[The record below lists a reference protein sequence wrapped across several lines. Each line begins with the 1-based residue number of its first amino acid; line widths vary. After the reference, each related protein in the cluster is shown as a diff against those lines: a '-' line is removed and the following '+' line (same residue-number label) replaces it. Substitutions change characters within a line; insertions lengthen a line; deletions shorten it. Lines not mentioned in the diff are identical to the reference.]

1 MAWLERGRRASAYC
15 KEHSPN
21 GLSPVVSC
29 PASPPFPSPPPRSSD
44 VSGAARYL
52 RAGESQCVIESDGP
66 RNRSGALNFRGTRT
80 RLPSGAPIDKTPCVF
95 ETSSP
100 FGRGAL
106 TNKSM
111 FGIKPGIFPG
121 ELARQGYDSGG
132 REQAGGKGCFHV
144 RSEKTRASAA
154 CWKLSHSSGIQDLE
168 SILPSIDQS
177 ICLGEDSTTLGPKK
191 LSKSQSVHSPAVH
204 FAEPPVQDEDSS
216 FRKRSNRRVIHLNQ
230 VEFSK
235 VARGLAPVTWTGV
248 SCPPP
253 SSVSETYCPVKPL
266 PSSHIIPSS
275 STICTRSDA
284 STSETLPELERRES
298 AWPQNVKKTRFSST
312 RGAGFSEEHVLLD
325 RGLLARRET
334 TQESPTLQDESI
346 PPTPKPESAW
356 LPEGRR
362 QFNWA
367 TTGKRRVGIAYS
379 GVCEAYNSLYSSIT
393 ALATRQASGSP
404 GALSKV
410 RLQLNTMARRQLV
423 SAATLAAGRDDPG
436 GRQKRIY
443 HGLLKTGGRREG
455 STEHSSPH
463 VRVSDSDCSPTC
475 PTNYKH
481 IYRAGDSEQISCGPH
496 DSPSDGAVNPATF
509 FGSWGRSGD
518 RCVDNGASDV
528 QASEANNVASRRQS
542 ENAPVVS
549 DSVCPAGT
557 SDRSRLPSPRK
568 ETSRK
573 FQPPLR
579 DASSPQGTRTR
590 ETEKGVPLLKS
601 KARQSSAS
609 HIQLKT
615 KPIHHRETPFSQSRT
630 ANQEMRRAHTSKG
643 ESEARNK
650 SSRRPERDAER
661 ILLSSTEACI
671 ASNCSE
677 SQSPTA
683 QEPPF
688 LAQKMVQRLNTEDTS
703 REPKSG
709 LARAVEPAVAT
720 NRVEVEVSH
729 LNCSSDSAKHKQTEK
744 PRVADGLSES
754 RRKESTSRKT
764 TSISHIRHWRRLTG
778 LRLKTSLS
786 ADHLGVI
793 RDGNDVVDVGN
804 RRGPK
809 HRQCALKSQ
818 VSSRKEEQ
826 NNFSS
831 CSTLASERGAEE
843 APKEKHGLPGAAVVR
858 GGERHSSPSPA
869 YVNKQS
875 FPITESRRRWWP
887 ALMVSEKLVEEE
899 SRQRVKA
906 VEPEDAQP
914 AVGRGDT
921 GQRFQQFSVSRSC
934 GNKET
939 STEDSDEFSNAVLF
953 EEIEQL
959 QQLLGQHMGG
969 VTPSAKSPERQI
981 HFQNTGM
988 HQLPQSGKQTHRVKP
1003 LTKKGGVTAGRVSG
1017 GRGSACNRSPQ
1028 CGLVAIE
1035 LGQEVEPAGARRDT
1049 TRSSSVR
1056 MVSSAASS
1064 CHAAQEAIPII
1075 DNHVPDTTVSR
1086 SVSSYVCPD
1095 DKVAIDGAPDPGQVK
1110 RSCHSSEYPGFQ
1122 GANVD
1127 RIWGERPKSAL
1138 IQFVRN
1144 VWCRQNSECNNPS
1157 GSSVTGRLSTVV
1169 LKHDAQLA
1177 ETPTELRG
1185 ITVSQDETC
1194 TAENPSET
1202 IQRPDTD
1209 VRTVPSTDV
1218 PSCRHVFLTT
1228 VRQSWQTE
1236 PEKTDLERPDATCV
1250 SSSAQTSASF
1260 LQNESHRVPFVVQS
1274 SGATR
1279 IGSPDCQIQVSQ
1291 RNTAS
1296 LSAPTFSFEKR
1307 NKGGRLTHCFDGPSV
1322 PENEMPTSFR
1332 CGYSALSKGSPCTS
1346 GISPADWTQGTQE
1359 SRSGSQAPDA
1369 AASFSMESERRTVPF
1384 KCRLSHRVKHNETA
1398 ASCLLN
1404 CSVPLFETTDK
1415 AKETPGCRHL
1425 RASWTRFACVRRV
1438 GRLTLRRRHRSRAV
1452 KKSKENDCEGPDESR
1467 DDVILARDHS
1477 PMTNV
1482 PAGSRYDRFDPSV
1495 VALPLPVTPRM
1506 DVTEGAPTI
1515 PKRGLETFANAIV
1528 TERSLARTSGR
1539 SAGNVFDPLLLDITV
1554 NSQPLAC
1561 RDPNGDHIAVDD
1573 FKESPST
1580 DRTRLASSPAGAY
1593 LPPCDRHSTASPD
1606 SEHAATRSLH
1616 ASTVTHLSEPEHPLE
1631 TTGFST
1637 ELSPLSAAVVRDGGN
1652 LEMGRETADRNS
1664 SWSDLRLQETSSAGR
1679 QKTLRHSNG
1688 VFRLRI
1694 RHRRST
1700 PRGPLKCAT
1709 PHCLLKRSARAR
1721 RNKGAHRGVTPAGE
1735 RTERDLTRTARRP
1748 LPASARREKPAF
1760 VLPGSRTADRAAARA
1775 ARRKPSSSSLLRHS
1789 VDDAVWGNCHL
1800 NSPSNECLQTG
1811 CPGPRSNAVT
1821 WPLGEDKISLPQS
1834 QQTRGQT
1841 SNGLRGL
1848 PRHMAERA
1856 GQRLA
1861 KEKEGK
1867 PGTKE
1872 AEDKKVGER
1881 EGHRRTK
1888 AQGPSSECSSF
1899 CRGDSKKFPGSPP
1912 VVENPVND
1920 VGRYCA
1926 VRGQI
1931 REDQEGT
1938 VAGQKHLRCETN
1950 RSPLGSP
1957 EQARGSKLN
1966 WDGEEVQHT
1975 QEAVVVSRESP
1986 GTSPLFCPFDELF
1999 GLPDLIPD
2007 EWYGDVSKRF
2017 AVDAHDKT
2025 RVRTQRRNSSR
2036 GEMACLSPCSD
2047 FVERT
2052 HGVAETGGPSPVQQL
2067 QAMQIH
2073 REQVEQKRLEA
2084 VHALHSPRGLR
2095 RDPVAL
2101 RVSPS
2106 SSPPLMLDVELDSSD
2121 FTACHFPEDL
2131 LELIGS
2137 VEECSPSALREAPSC
2152 PSRCR
2157 SCRDSA
2163 SSVSSPGRLARSGE
2177 SSSGS
2182 SFYTSSSSISVSSQE
2197 ETASSPSDRTPPS
2210 RGAPSTTPPSS
2221 GVDSEKRRVSRRKS
2235 RNESASDSASEPES
2249 ARDEKSDD
2257 EQTTTKPKQPMS
2269 KTKRTLND
2277 DLISSASS
2285 SATDD
2290 ADVSQC
2296 SDSLSDSHLESS
2308 DGSSDDNDINPE
2320 QPRAAPESSLGKLG
2334 TSRGSFVDP
2343 LTDNSFNETAEMRTE
2358 GGQCDVFPRTLRK
2371 KANRQQIKN
2380 DRGKSGAQ
2388 RHRAGRRR
2396 RSRSQPPWSS
2406 LTKRPSRAQHSR
2418 REACLKRRLLALE
2431 NVCMSHEEYMSHFA
2445 RKMRLP
2451 GVENKVACIEL
2462 TKAKRALMPQLC
2474 FVGGG
2479 PEFLSKD
2486 NSGED
2491 SGSEKG
2497 KSARLEQPQW
2507 EGNEEEKG
2515 FRSRH
2520 RAHVLT
2526 IESAVFSCLQKKGW
2540 IMNKLLDTHFF
2551 DLKWKISDVDE
2562 DYRCLRREQFFNHFQ
2577 NNRVMTT
2584 KAGLSRSFR
2593 LLAVEEQVRTD
2604 AFFPRCYDLSTLD
2617 DCMDFLVDYS
2627 RCEAV
2632 TVLLNYLR
2640 CCQAPSAEFEAIMR
2654 QPAPDLSVRQSSVL
2668 LLWMAYHLVASWL
2681 HELDPDCFLDRH
2693 DPLGDRRGLDPQRL
2707 EVFATHAWDAR
2718 EQPVAFRRAWHSLAK
2733 CSDGRK
2739 ETGDHS
2745 LGESRVRQFLPGNCE
2760 IIPGNDAFDSPPS
2773 DCSIGPSE
2781 AQIFS
2786 VLRELQNCWPLWR
2799 AERGDVDLRN
2809 LRASDK
2815 IAKAEGSAPR
2825 DAMQEPRWNHH
2836 NIWIMKPSSSSRAS
2850 GVYCLNNP
2858 WDILKSGRG
2867 LSDRLVQKYIE
2878 RPLLIFSGRK
2888 FDMRQWVLIRSF
2900 APLKVYAFTDLY
2912 LRLCSEPY
2920 DLRDLHNRFRHISNW
2935 NLNRLN
2941 SELNEVR
2948 SLGQQGDPSDDGG
2961 FTVTSRIFSDCSKP
2975 LSALQEALDRDTGTE
2990 NFWDLKI
2997 KPQIRKLILQTARA
3011 ARPSI
3016 VPRSN
3021 CFELYGFDI
3030 LLDAEYRPWLIE
3042 VNLSPACTARAHW
3055 HKQMVTSMAGQ
3066 LLQILIDEPRGSPLN
3081 SQSCVSTGKT
3091 PHWELL
3097 FDESVPPNNAVRTFP
3112 PIEPVS
3118 SGTFA
3123 QAETPSQAGNPFLQ
3137 FYSQHS
3143 AAAWTPGGQGSSR
3156 QKTSRAI
3163 RAGSSYSIDRIAG
3176 HRGITKERRGPGVA
3190 LGGKADLWNKFMV
3203 TGERI
3208 ERQELLELDTFVR
3221 INEAVRHLVRWW
3233 RQTAWRRRAAQ
3244 RRKVKV
3250 LEDIE
3255 LDVFFGT

>member
-1 MAWLERGRRASAYC
+1 M
-15 KEHSPN
+15 
-21 GLSPVVSC
+21 
-29 PASPPFPSPPPRSSD
+29 
-44 VSGAARYL
+44 
-52 RAGESQCVIESDGP
+52 
-66 RNRSGALNFRGTRT
+66 
-80 RLPSGAPIDKTPCVF
+80 
-95 ETSSP
+95 
-100 FGRGAL
+100 
-106 TNKSM
+106 
-111 FGIKPGIFPG
+111 
-121 ELARQGYDSGG
+121 
-132 REQAGGKGCFHV
+132 
-144 RSEKTRASAA
+144 
-154 CWKLSHSSGIQDLE
+154 
-168 SILPSIDQS
+168 
-177 ICLGEDSTTLGPKK
+177 
-191 LSKSQSVHSPAVH
+191 
-204 FAEPPVQDEDSS
+204 
-216 FRKRSNRRVIHLNQ
+216 
-230 VEFSK
+230 
-235 VARGLAPVTWTGV
+235 
-248 SCPPP
+248 
-253 SSVSETYCPVKPL
+253 
-266 PSSHIIPSS
+266 
-275 STICTRSDA
+275 
-284 STSETLPELERRES
+284 
-298 AWPQNVKKTRFSST
+298 
-312 RGAGFSEEHVLLD
+312 
-325 RGLLARRET
+325 
-334 TQESPTLQDESI
+334 
-346 PPTPKPESAW
+346 
-356 LPEGRR
+356 
-362 QFNWA
+362 
-367 TTGKRRVGIAYS
+367 
-379 GVCEAYNSLYSSIT
+379 YSSIA

-423 SAATLAAGRDDPG
+423 SAATLAAGQDAST

-455 STEHSSPH
+455 SNEHSSPH

-496 DSPSDGAVNPATF
+496 DSPSDGAVNPATL

-518 RCVDNGASDV
+518 HCLDNGASDV
-528 QASEANNVASRRQS
+528 QASEANNDPSRRQS
-542 ENAPVVS
+542 ENAPLVS

-557 SDRSRLPSPRK
+557 SHRSHLPSQRK
-568 ETSRK
+568 TTSRN
-573 FQPPLR
+573 FQPSLR
-579 DASSPQGTRTR
+579 DSSSPQETRAH
-590 ETEKGVPLLKS
+590 ETEKDVPRLKS

-609 HIQLKT
+609 HIRLKT
-615 KPIHHRETPFSQSRT
+615 KPADHRETPFSQSCT

-643 ESEARNK
+643 DRETRNK

-661 ILLSSTEACI
+661 ILLSGTEGRI

-683 QEPPF
+683 PEPPF
-688 LAQKMVQRLNTEDTS
+688 IAQKVVQRLNTEDTS

-709 LARAVEPAVAT
+709 LAKAAEPAVKT
-720 NRVEVEVSH
+720 NRVEVKVFH
-729 LNCSSDSAKHKQTEK
+729 LNCSSDSAMHKQFEK
-744 PRVADGLSES
+744 PPVADGLSES
-754 RRKESTSRKT
+754 RRKESTRHKT
-764 TSISHIRHWRRLTG
+764 TSIAHVRHRRRLTG

-786 ADHLGVI
+786 ADHLEVI
-793 RDGNDVVDVGN
+793 RDGTDVVDVGN

-809 HRQCALKSQ
+809 HRQCTLTSQ
-818 VSSRKEEQ
+818 VPNRKEEQ

-843 APKEKHGLPGAAVVR
+843 APKYKHGIPGAALVR
-858 GGERHSSPSPA
+858 GGGTHSRPSPA
-869 YVNKQS
+869 YVNKHS
-875 FPITESRRRWWP
+875 IPDTESRRRWWP
-887 ALMVSEKLVEEE
+887 TLVGSENLVEEE

-906 VEPEDAQP
+906 VEPEDAQS
-914 AVGRGDT
+914 AVGGGDT

-934 GNKET
+934 GNKDK
-939 STEDSDEFSNAVLF
+939 STEESDEFSNTVLF

-959 QQLLGQHMGG
+959 QQLLGQHTGG
-969 VTPSAKSPERQI
+969 VTPSVKSPERQI
-981 HFQNTGM
+981 HCQNTGV
-988 HQLPQSGKQTHRVKP
+988 HQLPQSGNQTHRVKP
-1003 LTKKGGVTAGRVSG
+1003 LTKKRGGTAGPVSG

-1028 CGLVAIE
+1028 SGLEAIE
-1035 LGQEVEPAGARRDT
+1035 LRQEAEPAGGRHDT

-1056 MVSSAASS
+1056 MVSNAASS
-1064 CHAAQEAIPII
+1064 SHAAQEAIPNI

-1086 SVSSYVCPD
+1086 SVSSYVCH
-1095 DKVAIDGAPDPGQVK
+1095 DKAALDGAPAPGQVK
-1110 RSCHSSEYPGFQ
+1110 SSWHSTEFPGFQ
-1122 GANVD
+1122 GANAD
-1127 RIWGERPKSAL
+1127 RLCGERPKSAL

-1144 VWCRQNSECNNPS
+1144 VWCRQNSECNSPP
-1157 GSSVTGRLSTVV
+1157 GSSVAGRLSTVV
-1169 LKHDAQLA
+1169 LKHDAHLT
-1177 ETPTELRG
+1177 ETASELRG
-1185 ITVSQDETC
+1185 ITVSQDDKC
-1194 TAENPSET
+1194 TAENPSKT

-1209 VRTVPSTDV
+1209 VRSVPATDV
-1218 PSCRHVFLTT
+1218 PSCKHVLLTT

-1236 PEKTDLERPDATCV
+1236 LEKTDLERPDTTCV
-1250 SSSAQTSASF
+1250 SSSAQTSDSF
-1260 LQNESHRVPFVVQS
+1260 LQNESHGAPLVVQF

-1279 IGSPDCQIQVSQ
+1279 IGSPDCQIQVAQ
-1291 RNTAS
+1291 RSTVS

-1307 NKGGRLTHCFDGPSV
+1307 NKGERLTHCFRGPSV
-1322 PENEMPTSFR
+1322 LENEMPTTFR
-1332 CGYSALSKGSPCTS
+1332 CDYTELTKGSPYTS
-1346 GISPADWTQGTQE
+1346 GISPADWTEGTQE
-1359 SRSGSQAPDA
+1359 SRSGNQAPDA
-1369 AASFSMESERRTVPF
+1369 AATLSMESERRTIPL
-1384 KCRLSHRVKHNETA
+1384 KCRLSHQVKHNETA
-1398 ASCLLN
+1398 ASSLLN
-1404 CSVPLFETTDK
+1404 GAVPLFETADK
-1415 AKETPGCRHL
+1415 AKETPGCRHS

-1438 GRLTLRRRHRSRAV
+1438 GRLKLRRRHRSRVV
-1452 KKSKENDCEGPDESR
+1452 KKWKENDWEEPGESR
-1467 DDVILARDHS
+1467 DDVILARDRS
-1477 PMTNV
+1477 PRTNA
-1482 PAGSRYDRFDPSV
+1482 PAGSRYDRLDPSI
-1495 VALPLPVTPRM
+1495 VALPLPVMPRM
-1506 DVTEGAPTI
+1506 DVVEGAPTI
-1515 PKRGLETFANAIV
+1515 AKRGLETFASAIV
-1528 TERSLARTSGR
+1528 TERSLAGASAR
-1539 SAGNVFDPLLLDITV
+1539 SAGSVFDSRLLGKTV
-1554 NSQPLAC
+1554 NAPALAC
-1561 RDPNGDHIAVDD
+1561 RDPNGDRIAVDD
-1573 FKESPST
+1573 FKESPGV
-1580 DRTRLASSPAGAY
+1580 DRPTLASSPAGEY
-1593 LPPCDRHSTASPD
+1593 LSPCDRHSTASPA
-1606 SEHAATRSLH
+1606 SEHAVSRSLQ
-1616 ASTVTHLSEPEHPLE
+1616 ASTVTHLSEPEQPLE
-1631 TTGFST
+1631 TTGFPT
-1637 ELSPLSAAVVRDGGN
+1637 KLSPLFAAVVRDGGN
-1652 LEMGRETADRNS
+1652 LELRRQTADGNS
-1664 SWSDLRLQETSSAGR
+1664 SWSSLRLRETSSAGR
-1679 QKTLRHSNG
+1679 GRQKNLRHSNG

-1700 PRGPLKCAT
+1700 PRGPQKCAT

-1735 RTERDLTRTARRP
+1735 RTEQDLTRTARRP
-1748 LPASARREKPAF
+1748 LSASARREKPAF
-1760 VLPGSRTADRAAARA
+1760 VLPGSRTADRAATRA
-1775 ARRKPSSSSLLRHS
+1775 ARRKPSSSSLQRHS

-1800 NSPSNECLQTG
+1800 NSPTNECLETG
-1811 CPGPRSNAVT
+1811 CPGLRSNAVSS
-1821 WPLGEDKISLPQS
+1821 PLGEDKISLPRS
-1834 QQTRGQT
+1834 QQARGQT

-1872 AEDKKVGER
+1872 AEDKKVGQR

-1899 CRGDSKKFPGSPP
+1899 CRGDSKTFPGSPP
-1912 VVENPVND
+1912 AFENPVKD
-1920 VGRYCA
+1920 VGRDCT

-1931 REDQEGT
+1931 REGHEGT
-1938 VAGQKHLRCETN
+1938 VAGQRHLRCETN
-1950 RSPLGSP
+1950 LPPLGSA
-1957 EQARGSKLN
+1957 EQTRGSKLN
-1966 WDGEEVQHT
+1966 WDGEEVQRV
-1975 QEAVVVSRESP
+1975 QEAGAVSLESP
-1986 GTSPLFCPFDELF
+1986 DVSSPFCPFDELF

-2007 EWYGDVSKRF
+2007 EWYGDVSKPF
-2017 AVDAHDKT
+2017 TVDAQDKT

-2036 GEMACLSPCSD
+2036 GKMACLAPCSD
-2047 FVERT
+2047 FEERS
-2052 HGVAETGGPSPVQQL
+2052 HGVAETGGLSPVQQL
-2067 QAMQIH
+2067 KAMQVH
-2073 REQVEQKRLEA
+2073 REQVEQKHLEA

-2101 RVSPS
+2101 RASPS
-2106 SSPPLMLDVELDSSD
+2106 AFPPLMLDVELDSPD

-2137 VEECSPSALREAPSC
+2137 VEECSPSALRESPSC
-2152 PSRCR
+2152 PFRCR
-2157 SCRDSA
+2157 SCRDSS
-2163 SSVSSPGRLARSGE
+2163 SSVSSPGHLATSEE

-2182 SFYTSSSSISVSSQE
+2182 SFSTSSSSISVSSQE

-2210 RGAPSTTPPSS
+2210 RGVPSTTSPSS
-2221 GVDSEKRRVSRRKS
+2221 GVDSEKRRVSWRKS
-2235 RNESASDSASEPES
+2235 GNETASDSASEPES
-2249 ARDEKSDD
+2249 AQDEKSDD
-2257 EQTTTKPKQPMS
+2257 ENRITKPKQPRS
-2269 KTKRTLND
+2269 QTKRTLD
-2277 DLISSASS
+2277 EELISSASS
-2285 SATDD
+2285 SATDN
-2290 ADVSQC
+2290 ADVSQG

-2308 DGSSDDNDINPE
+2308 SGSSDDKDVDPE
-2320 QPRAAPESSLGKLG
+2320 QPRAAPDSSLGKLG
-2334 TSRGSFVDP
+2334 RSHGSFVDP
-2343 LTDNSFNETAEMRTE
+2343 LTDNSFNATAEMHTQ
-2358 GGQCDVFPRTLRK
+2358 GGQCGVCPRSLRR
-2371 KANRQQIKN
+2371 KANRQQVKI
-2380 DRGKSGAQ
+2380 DRGKSGAH
-2388 RHRAGRRR
+2388 RHPAGRRR

-2406 LTKRPSRAQHSR
+2406 LPKRSSRAQHGR

-2474 FVGGG
+2474 FVEQG
-2479 PEFLSKD
+2479 PEFPSKE

-2497 KSARLEQPQW
+2497 KNARLAEPPW
-2507 EGNEEEKG
+2507 KGDEEGKG
-2515 FRSRH
+2515 IRSRH
-2520 RAHVLT
+2520 RAVLT

-2562 DYRCLRREQFFNHFQ
+2562 DYRCLRREQLFNHFQ

-2640 CCQAPSAEFEAIMR
+2640 CCQAPPAEFEAIMR

-2681 HELDPDCFLDRH
+2681 HELDPDYFLDRH

-2707 EVFATHAWDAR
+2707 EVFATHAWNAR

-2733 CSDGRK
+2733 CSDGCK

-2745 LGESRVRQFLPGNCE
+2745 LGESRVRQFLPGNCQ
-2760 IIPGNDAFDSPPS
+2760 IIPGNDAFDNPSS

-2781 AQIFS
+2781 AQILS
-2786 VLRELQNCWPLWR
+2786 ILLELQNCWPLWR

-2809 LRASDK
+2809 LHASDK
-2815 IAKAEGSAPR
+2815 VAKAAGSAPR

-2941 SELNEVR
+2941 SELHELR
-2948 SLGQQGDPSDDGG
+2948 SLGQQGDPPDEG
-2961 FTVTSRIFSDCSKP
+2961 VTSRVFSDCSKP
-2975 LSALQEALDRDTGTE
+2975 LSALREALDRDTGTE

-3055 HKQMVTSMAGQ
+3055 HKQMVTSMTRQ

-3081 SQSCVSTGKT
+3081 AQSCVSTRKK

-3118 SGTFA
+3118 SGGSA
-3123 QAETPSQAGNPFLQ
+3123 QAETLSQAGNPFLQ

-3143 AAAWTPGGQGSSR
+3143 TAAWTPGGQGSSR
-3156 QKTSRAI
+3156 QKTSREI
-3163 RAGSSYSIDRIAG
+3163 RSGSSYFIDRLAG
-3176 HRGITKERRGPGVA
+3176 HRGITKERRGLGVA

-3208 ERQELLELDTFVR
+3208 ERQELLELDTRVR
-3221 INEAVRHLVRWW
+3221 INEAVRRLVGWW

-3255 LDVFFGT
+3255 LDVFFGN